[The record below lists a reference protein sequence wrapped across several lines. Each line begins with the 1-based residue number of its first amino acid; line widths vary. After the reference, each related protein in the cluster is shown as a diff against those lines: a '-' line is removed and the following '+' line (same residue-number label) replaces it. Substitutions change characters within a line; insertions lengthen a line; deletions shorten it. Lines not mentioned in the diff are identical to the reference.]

1 MPKDKGTFYI
11 TTPIYYPSDSLH
23 IGHAYT
29 TVAADALARYKR
41 MKGYDVFF
49 LTGSDEHGQ
58 KIERKAQAAGV
69 DPQSYVDQ
77 IVAGFKNLWEKMNI
91 SHNDFIRTT
100 EPRHKQV
107 VQEIF
112 QKIYDQGDI
121 YKAEYEGWYCTPC
134 ETFWTERQ
142 AEGQVCPDCGRPVEL
157 LKEESYFFRMSKYQD
172 QLLDYIEKHPEFI
185 QPVSRRNEMVNFIK
199 QGLEDLCVSRT
210 TFQWGI
216 PVTFA
221 PGHVVYVWFDA
232 LTNYLTAIGYN
243 SDPAMFNKY
252 WPADV
257 HLVGKDIVR
266 FHTVIW
272 PIILMAAGLPLPEKV
287 FGHGWLL
294 LEGGKMSKSKGN
306 VIDPLVLIDKYG
318 LDAIRYYLLRELPAG
333 LDGYYSEEALML
345 RINTDLAN
353 DLGNLVSRTLAM
365 IERYCAGQ
373 IPEPGELIPVDQEV
387 VKLAETVVQE
397 TEKFLDEV
405 ELASALATIWK
416 LVGRCNK
423 YIDEMAPWALARDA
437 ANRSRL
443 NTVLYVMAESLRQ
456 VTILCTPFMPQLPDR
471 VWVQLGIEGQ
481 GEIQTWDSLHWGR
494 LQPGTQVKRGAALF
508 PRIEFKDEAG
518 DGSALAAEKAVKKGK
533 KGDTSQAVREELPK
547 VDNKPEKQEPVAST
561 EKEEAKPRIKYDD
574 FAKLDLRVARVIEAK
589 KVEKADKLLQLRVDL
604 GQEQR
609 TIVAGVA
616 QHYAPEELLGKK
628 VVLLANLEPSKIRG
642 IVSEGMLL
650 AASDEQGLE
659 VLTLTKEVGL
669 GAKVK

>member
-1 MPKDKGTFYI
+1 MSKAQGTFYI

-29 TVAADALARYKR
+29 TVAADAMARYKR
-41 MKGYDVFF
+41 MLGYDVLF

-58 KIERKAQAAGV
+58 KIERKAIAAGLA
-69 DPQSYVDQ
+69 PEAYVDQ
-77 IVAGFKNLWEKMNI
+77 IVEGFKHLWKRLEI
-91 SHNDFIRTT
+91 SNNDFIRTSET
-100 EPRHKQV
+100 RHQKV

-112 QKIYDQGDI
+112 QKIYNQGDI

-142 AEGQVCPDCGRPVEL
+142 AEDQVCPDCGRPVEL

-172 QLLDYIEKHPEFI
+172 RLLEHIATHPEFI
-185 QPVSRRNEMVNFIK
+185 QPVSRRNEMINFIK

-216 PVTFA
+216 PVPFA

-232 LTNYLTAIGYN
+232 LVNYLTAIGYTT
-243 SDPAMFNKY
+243 DAAMFNRY

-272 PIILMAAGLPLPEKV
+272 PIILMAAELPLPERV

-318 LDAIRYYLLRELPAG
+318 VDAVRYYLLRELPSG
-333 LDGYYSEEALML
+333 LDGYYSEEALVK

-365 IERYCAGQ
+365 VERYCDRK
-373 IPEPGELIPVDQEV
+373 IPQPGELEPVDREV
-387 VKLAETVVQE
+387 IELAQTVGQE
-397 TEKFLDEV
+397 TENLLDNL
-405 ELASALATIWK
+405 ELSNALAAIWK

-423 YIDEMAPWALARDA
+423 YIDEMAPWALARDV
-437 ANRSRL
+437 ANQTRL

-456 VTILCTPFMPQLPDR
+456 VTILCTPFMPLFPER
-471 VWVQLGIEGQ
+471 VWGQLGLEGK
-481 GEIQTWDSLHWGR
+481 EELQTWDSLRWG
-494 LQPGTQVKRGAALF
+494 LLPAGTIVKRGASLF
-508 PRIEFKDEAG
+508 PRIEFKEVLEG
-518 DGSALAAEKAVKKGK
+518 AENPVKSEKKGSPDK
-533 KGDTSQAVREELPK
+533 SP
-547 VDNKPEKQEPVAST
+547 
-561 EKEEAKPRIKYDD
+561 KEEMVKEKPAVGQKIKYED
-574 FAKLDLRVARVIEAK
+574 FAKLDLRIAQVIEAQ
-589 KVEKADKLLQLRVDL
+589 KVEKADKLLQLKVDL
-604 GQEQR
+604 GGEQR

-616 QHYAPEELLGKK
+616 QHYRPEELLGKK
-628 VVLLANLEPSKIRG
+628 VVLLANLEPTKIWG

-650 AASDEQGLE
+650 AASDDQSLE
-659 VLTLTKEVGL
+659 VLTLHKEL
-669 GAKVK
+669 DPGAKVK